1 MRKKEVLIVDD
12 DRVTREFLSVEVKR
26 QYFNTRT
33 TANGRDTLALMK
45 ENNIDIVL
53 LDVRLPDVDGF
64 EILKKIKQ
72 LRPDCEVIVITGFGN
87 QEVAIQALRW
97 GAIDYIEKP
106 IKQEELDAALGRAM
120 EKIIIREKLFYQ
132 TSVLLI
138 DDDQPTVKRLKS
150 FLEKENYEIHDA
162 GNGSAALKIIEK
174 SKIDIIITDIKMN
187 DIDGIEVIKRARLV
201 YRDIESIV
209 ITGYDEQE
217 LAVKALRAGA
227 LDYLI
232 KPINLDELLFSLK
245 KAIERINLKRN
256 YLYRNRELKISS
268 EIISKMN
275 EELERRIQEKA
286 KDVNRIQTQLF
297 QTSKLATLGE
307 MAAGLAHEM
316 NQPLGGISLV
326 AKHFRKLIELDK
338 LKQKDLENG
347 LGDIEASVK
356 RMSRIIKHI
365 RTFAR
370 QDTLTFVRVDVNATI
385 ESALSLL
392 GEQLRL
398 HEINIR
404 KQFAEELPL
413 ITGEPYQL
421 EQVWINLLTNARD
434 ALDEVKHSGTRQ
446 KRIVITTRFLARP
459 DVVDV
464 RFCDNG
470 MGMSAAVAEK
480 VFEPFFTTK
489 EVGKAT
495 GLGLSISYGIIE
507 NHGGKIMLHSN
518 PEQGTSVRIRLP
530 RGKSE

>member
-1 MRKKEVLIVDD
+1 
-12 DRVTREFLSVEVKR
+12 
-26 QYFNTRT
+26 
-33 TANGRDTLALMK
+33 
-45 ENNIDIVL
+45 
-53 LDVRLPDVDGF
+53 
-64 EILKKIKQ
+64 
-72 LRPDCEVIVITGFGN
+72 
-87 QEVAIQALRW
+87 
-97 GAIDYIEKP
+97 
-106 IKQEELDAALGRAM
+106 
-120 EKIIIREKLFYQ
+120 
-132 TSVLLI
+132 
-138 DDDQPTVKRLKS
+138 
-150 FLEKENYEIHDA
+150 
-162 GNGSAALKIIEK
+162 
-174 SKIDIIITDIKMN
+174 
-187 DIDGIEVIKRARLV
+187 
-201 YRDIESIV
+201 
-209 ITGYDEQE
+209 
-217 LAVKALRAGA
+217 
-227 LDYLI
+227 
-232 KPINLDELLFSLK
+232 
-245 KAIERINLKRN
+245 
-256 YLYRNRELKISS
+256 
-268 EIISKMN
+268 MN

-338 LKQKDLENG
+338 LNQKDLENG

-404 KQFAEELPL
+404 KQFAKELPL

-464 RFCDNG
+464 CFCDNG

>member
-1 MRKKEVLIVDD
+1 MHKKEVLIVDD

-138 DDDQPTVKRLKS
+138 DDDQQTVKRLKS

-217 LAVKALRAGA
+217 LAVKALRAG
-227 LDYLI
+227 
-232 KPINLDELLFSLK
+232 
-245 KAIERINLKRN
+245 
-256 YLYRNRELKISS
+256 
-268 EIISKMN
+268 
-275 EELERRIQEKA
+275 
-286 KDVNRIQTQLF
+286 
-297 QTSKLATLGE
+297 
-307 MAAGLAHEM
+307 
-316 NQPLGGISLV
+316 
-326 AKHFRKLIELDK
+326 
-338 LKQKDLENG
+338 
-347 LGDIEASVK
+347 
-356 RMSRIIKHI
+356 
-365 RTFAR
+365 
-370 QDTLTFVRVDVNATI
+370 
-385 ESALSLL
+385 
-392 GEQLRL
+392 
-398 HEINIR
+398 
-404 KQFAEELPL
+404 
-413 ITGEPYQL
+413 
-421 EQVWINLLTNARD
+421 
-434 ALDEVKHSGTRQ
+434 
-446 KRIVITTRFLARP
+446 
-459 DVVDV
+459 
-464 RFCDNG
+464 
-470 MGMSAAVAEK
+470 
-480 VFEPFFTTK
+480 
-489 EVGKAT
+489 
-495 GLGLSISYGIIE
+495 
-507 NHGGKIMLHSN
+507 
-518 PEQGTSVRIRLP
+518 
-530 RGKSE
+530 